1 MYEILNFPKI
11 NSKITGNNMNKK
23 QIIHMQIDYNS
34 INSVLGLKLEI
45 KEIKWL

>member
-1 MYEILNFPKI
+1 
-11 NSKITGNNMNKK
+11 MNKK